1 MPSAQKSGPEPK
13 TQIRFSRFEGLRRLA
28 AEELL
33 HLFNEAGASR
43 RMLVLTPFRQRRT
56 EFLQEVL
63 LLRGEVHRRFH
74 VHVHVEVALHMR
86 ADVGDALAAQPQN
99 LPGLGALRNRDT
111 GFRVIVGTDTSPPNA
126 AVVKL
131 IGRSACRSSPSR
143 WKMSWG
149 LIMTCT

>member
-43 RMLVLTPFRQRRT
+43 GMLVLTPFRQRRT

-74 VHVHVEVALHMR
+74 VQRDKRHFAGFVPASFF
-86 ADVGDALAAQPQN
+86 
-99 LPGLGALRNRDT
+99 GLKIRCFIASWKT
-111 GFRVIVGTDTSPPNA
+111 GTAIVPC
-126 AVVKL
+126 V
-131 IGRSACRSSPSR
+131 SR
-143 WKMSWG
+143 G
-149 LIMTCT
+149 